1 MTGLREIAEAVNA
14 WMVCGLA
21 AAAGCLAVGYAAL
34 LAVGAC
40 RAWRRTP
47 AAAALALAAAWT
59 LYVGGTKPVRLSV
72 TWDEG
77 LHDAGSSVSTND
89 ACEVT
94 IRWTYEQWIPPVSTV
109 TVSAMPIGSTNLA
122 EVASAPIADLA
133 VTARMDMAATNYA
146 YLVTHSY
153 VPEPAV
159 RTNGV
164 YHIDCFDTTNRV
176 WVPRGVVIT
185 RDGVPVSYDPDAE
198 PPTLDA
204 ATQELI
210 VNALEG
216 IE

>member
-1 MTGLREIAEAVNA
+1 MREIADTIQL
-14 WMVCGLA
+14 WMLAGCAIAFAALA
-21 AAAGCLAVGYAAL
+21 AVVFARLAY
-34 LAVGAC
+34 GAWC
-40 RAWRRTP
+40 AWRLVP
-47 AAAALALAAAWT
+47 NAAALAMVAAWS
-59 LYVGGTKPVRLSV
+59 LYVGGTKPVRPSIS
-72 TWDEG
+72 WDEG

-94 IRWTYEQWIPPVSTV
+94 IRWTYEQWIPPISTV
-109 TVSAMPIGSTNLA
+109 TVSAMPIGATNVV
-122 EVASAPIADLA
+122 EVATAPITDLS
-133 VTARMDMAATNYA
+133 VTARMDMAATNCA

-176 WVPRGVVIT
+176 WVPRGVVVT

-198 PPTLDA
+198 PSPLDA

-216 IE
+216 ME